1 MRPPIDL
8 AVTSPA
14 LPENSPNA
22 MDGMTFILQF
32 LVAAADSDTNI
43 QNIFNI
49 TISIYCDILS
59 LVLLEI
65 ISEGNQE
72 RNPLVLRPISC
83 PRINQ
88 NNAAMHLKQVS
99 FNSPLMTDA
108 GHRNRHD
115 AVR

>member
-1 MRPPIDL
+1 MLR

-14 LPENSPNA
+14 EPENSPNA
-22 MDGMTFILQF
+22 IDGIAFILQKV
-32 LVAAADSDTNI
+32 VATPDPDTNI

-72 RNPLVLRPISC
+72 RNPLVLRPVSC
-83 PRINQ
+83 PRINK
-88 NNAAMHLKQVS
+88 NDAAMHLKQVS
-99 FNSPLMTDA
+99 FNFPLMTDA

>member
-49 TISIYCDILS
+49 TISNYCDTLS
-59 LVLLEI
+59 LVKLKMKLK
-65 ISEGNQE
+65 GNQE
-72 RNPLVLRPISC
+72 GNPLVL
-83 PRINQ
+83 
-88 NNAAMHLKQVS
+88 
-99 FNSPLMTDA
+99 
-108 GHRNRHD
+108 
-115 AVR
+115 

>member
-1 MRPPIDL
+1 M
-8 AVTSPA
+8 TSPA

-49 TISIYCDILS
+49 TISIYCDILFQVILYS
-59 LVLLEI
+59 

-72 RNPLVLRPISC
+72 RNLFEIAP
-83 PRINQ
+83 
-88 NNAAMHLKQVS
+88 VS
-99 FNSPLMTDA
+99 GLCIDE
-108 GHRNRHD
+108 
-115 AVR
+115 

>member
-49 TISIYCDILS
+49 TISDYCDTLS
-59 LVLLEI
+59 LVILKIKLK
-65 ISEGNQE
+65 GNQE
-72 RNPLVLRPISC
+72 RNLLVLGP
-83 PRINQ
+83 
-88 NNAAMHLKQVS
+88 VS
-99 FNSPLMTDA
+99 GP
-108 GHRNRHD
+108 
-115 AVR
+115 

>member
-1 MRPPIDL
+1 MLR

-14 LPENSPNA
+14 EPENSPNA
-22 MDGMTFILQF
+22 IDGIAFILQKV
-32 LVAAADSDTNI
+32 VATPDSDTNI

-65 ISEGNQE
+65 ISGGNQE

-83 PRINQ
+83 PRINK
-88 NNAAMHLKQVS
+88 NDAAMYLKQVT